1 MKELSDRGRATLEGA
16 AARQGID
23 RDAALILIDAVSK
36 GGGKQAHF
44 NHPALGGMGQWSRG
58 GMVMIGDM
66 SNNDL
71 KHRLDTLCN
80 EIAMLLEN
88 PSSIDEPRAEGPG
101 HQPTREQSAPP
112 IFFTGP
118 AIPSSAERAERPAAD
133 EKVGSGHTFIQHD

>member
-1 MKELSDRGRATLEGA
+1 MKDLSDKGRATLEGA

-23 RDAALILIDAVSK
+23 RDAALILIEAVLK

-66 SNNDL
+66 FNNDL

-80 EIAMLLEN
+80 EIAMLLDD
-88 PSSIDEPRAEGPG
+88 PSRLHG
-101 HQPTREQSAPP
+101 HQPAREQSATP
-112 IFFTGP
+112 IFFTSP
-118 AIPSSAERAERPAAD
+118 ATSAFVDKAVQTTAHGTA
-133 EKVGSGHTFIQHD
+133 GSGRPFVRHD